1 MTSTSSSSH
10 RSSLLS
16 DKGCVVIDIGN
27 VYTKIGMSG
36 EPAPR
41 FIIASKTRIKS
52 SGKVSKCTS
61 MVYSITTPT
70 ASKCN
75 G

>member
-1 MTSTSSSSH
+1 MYIPSMFYLIATYPIMLKQIKI
-10 RSSLLS
+10 R
-16 DKGCVVIDIGN
+16 
-27 VYTKIGMSG
+27 IGMSG

-52 SGKVSKCTS
+52 SGKVSKCAS
-61 MVYSITTPT
+61 VVYSITTPT